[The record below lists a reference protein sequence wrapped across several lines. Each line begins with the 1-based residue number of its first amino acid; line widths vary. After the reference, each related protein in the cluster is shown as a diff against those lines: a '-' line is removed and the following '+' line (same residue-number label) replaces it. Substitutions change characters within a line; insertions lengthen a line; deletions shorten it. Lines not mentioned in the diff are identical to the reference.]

1 MDSYFIVANRNQ
13 ISDQV
18 ITVLKDYPTLQF
30 MGCSIDHDWVM
41 NAILK
46 EKPNLIFIDMDA
58 FSETPFDFVNE
69 IRQYIE
75 VSPHFIAISKTKD
88 HAYKALKLDF
98 IDYLL
103 LPLSELEIR
112 KAVLKFQKMHSC
124 KKKKILCLKS
134 YKDYQYLDTNEILY
148 LKADNNTTEFHIK
161 DNKIVHAYKTLKVF
175 ENKLPDNFLR
185 IHKSYIVNTDY
196 IIRINYGK
204 QHCTIKHSGQHPI
217 PFTKTYLNNIEL
229 IKDSLTETLVA

>member
-1 MDSYFIVANRNQ
+1 MDSYFIIANENQ

-18 ITVLKDYPTLQF
+18 KTVLKDYPAFQF
-30 MGCSIDHDWVM
+30 IGCSDDYDWVM
-41 NAILK
+41 NTVLK
-46 EKPNLIFIDMDA
+46 EKPNLIFIDIDA
-58 FSETPFDFVNE
+58 FTNGPFGFVNE
-69 IRQYIE
+69 LRQYVE
-75 VSPHFIAISKTKD
+75 VSPHFIAISATKYN
-88 HAYKALKLDF
+88 AYKALKLDF

-124 KKKKILCLKS
+124 KKKKTLCLKS
-134 YKDYQYLDTNEILY
+134 YKDYQYLDTNEILF
-148 LKADNNTTEFHIK
+148 LKADNNTTEFHTK

-185 IHKSYIVNTDY
+185 IHKSYIVNIDY

-204 QHCTIKHSGQHPI
+204 QHCTIKYSMQHPI

-229 IKDSLTETLVA
+229 IKESLTETLVA